1 MHVFGVQEY
10 PERSHVGTR
19 RTDTSKISSSEFF
32 SPVPTSL
39 SQIVLGILSKSYM
52 FREVANQGKRKY
64 LSGFFPGFFCD
75 LLDRGHKWICW
86 VSGGY
91 LDVIKMSNKT
101 SINLS
106 QHSKVTKANI
116 QTDDNLLLIF
126 IHMDSGWLDVLCL
139 FWSLWHKRFLLF
151 PHS

>member
-19 RTDTSKISSSEFF
+19 RTDTSKISSSEFV

-39 SQIVLGILSKSYM
+39 SQIVLGILSKSYVSWS
-52 FREVANQGKRKY
+52 REPRKKKKY

-75 LLDRGHKWICW
+75 LRDRGHKWIGW
-86 VSGGY
+86 A
-91 LDVIKMSNKT
+91 NKT
-101 SINLS
+101 SIKLS

-116 QTDDNLLLIF
+116 QTDNNLLLIF
-126 IHMDSGWLDVLCL
+126 IHMDSGWLDVLYL

-151 PHS
+151 PHSQH